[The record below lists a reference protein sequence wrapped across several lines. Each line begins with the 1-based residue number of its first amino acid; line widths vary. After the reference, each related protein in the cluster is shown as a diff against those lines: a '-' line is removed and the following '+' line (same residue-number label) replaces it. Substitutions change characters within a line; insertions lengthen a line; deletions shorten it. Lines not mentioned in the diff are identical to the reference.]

1 MCGIAARFAPHG
13 GLGSQALHEV
23 ASMTEALRHRGPDG
37 GGLLD
42 RKPIAVLG
50 HRRLAIIDLA
60 QGHQPM
66 GTPDGDLWVT
76 FNGEIYNYR
85 ELRRELEARGHAF
98 RTNSDTEVILF
109 AYREWGEHTPERLE
123 GMFAFALFDAP
134 QRRLF
139 LARDHLGKKPLYF
152 RHRDGVLDV
161 ASELGALRVAA
172 DWTGEVDP
180 LAVAFYLRLGYVP
193 SPWSIYRDVRKL
205 GPAECASVD
214 ASGLRI
220 RRYWDLAALPA
231 ERPFTFDAAV
241 DAVEA
246 ELRAAVRARLM
257 SEVPLGA
264 FLSGGIDSSLVVALM
279 AHELGEGVK
288 TVSVGFA
295 GEPGEIEAA
304 RILARAGRTD
314 HAEYMVEPKLDGL
327 VERLLASF
335 GEPFADSSALP
346 TWYVSREARRR
357 VTVALTGD
365 GGDESFGG
373 YDFRNAPHVREAGL
387 RRLLPRAIRSAVFP
401 RLATRWPARH
411 DLPQPLRLGPTLRNL
426 GMEED
431 RAFYFDLCFTTP
443 AVAAALAPELERA
456 GGGVEEHVR
465 AVYDAGDRGDPLQA
479 IMRADAR
486 FYLPED
492 VLVKVDRMSMA
503 HGLEV
508 RSPLLSR
515 RIVELAF
522 SIPAELKVRGGKG
535 KALLRALAARHVP
548 VELIDLPKRGFHIP
562 LDRWMRQELRRAFEE
577 DMIGASHAGMPWLDQ
592 PTLGRLWA
600 EHQSG
605 RFHHGHTLWMLWA
618 YRAWERTSRR
628 STSDSGHPDL
638 TRVG

>member
-1 MCGIAARFAPHG
+1 MCGIAARFAAQG
-13 GLGSQALHEV
+13 GLASQAVHEV
-23 ASMTEALRHRGPDG
+23 AAMTESLRHRGPDG
-37 GGLLD
+37 SGLLD
-42 RKPIAVLG
+42 RQPIAVLG
-50 HRRLAIIDLA
+50 HRRLSIIDVA

-66 GTPDGDLWVT
+66 GTPDGDLWIT

-85 ELRRELEARGHAF
+85 ELRRQLEAHGHAF

-109 AYREWGEHTPERLE
+109 AYREWGEQAAQRLE

-134 QRRLF
+134 RRRMF

-152 RHRDGVLDV
+152 RYRDGVLDV
-161 ASELGALRVAA
+161 ASELEALRVAA

-180 LAVAFYLRLGYVP
+180 LAIAFYLRLGYVP

-205 GPAECASVD
+205 GPAEYAIAD
-214 ASGLRI
+214 ATGLRI
-220 RRYWDLAALPA
+220 RRYWDLAALPDERSFTA
-231 ERPFTFDAAV
+231 EEAV
-241 DAVEA
+241 EAVEA

-279 AHELGEGVK
+279 ADELGDGVK
-288 TVSVGFA
+288 TVTVGFS

-304 RILARAGRTD
+304 RLLARARRTD
-314 HAEYMVEPKLDGL
+314 HAEYTVEPKVDGL
-327 VERLLASF
+327 VQRLLASF

-387 RRLLPRAIRSAVFP
+387 RRLLPQAIRAAVFP
-401 RLATRWPARH
+401 RLAARWPVRH
-411 DLPQPLRLGPTLRNL
+411 DLPQPLRLGSMLRNL

-431 RAFYFDLCFTTP
+431 RAFYFDLCFTKP
-443 AVAAALAPELERA
+443 AVAAALAPELDGA
-456 GGGVEEHVR
+456 GEIVEEHVR
-465 AVYDAGDRGDPLQA
+465 TMYRAGDRGDPLQA

-486 FYLPED
+486 LYLPED

-522 SIPAELKVRGGKG
+522 SIPADLKVRGGKG
-535 KALLRALAARHVP
+535 KALLRALATRHVP
-548 VELIDLPKRGFHIP
+548 VELTDLPKRGFHIP
-562 LDRWMRQELRRAFEE
+562 LDRWMRQELRPAFEE
-577 DMIGASHAGMPWLDQ
+577 DMIGASLTGMPWLDR
-592 PTLGRLWA
+592 PTLARFWA

-618 YRAWERTSRR
+618 YQAWERVSSLRT
-628 STSDSGHPDL
+628 PML
-638 TRVG
+638 ALQ